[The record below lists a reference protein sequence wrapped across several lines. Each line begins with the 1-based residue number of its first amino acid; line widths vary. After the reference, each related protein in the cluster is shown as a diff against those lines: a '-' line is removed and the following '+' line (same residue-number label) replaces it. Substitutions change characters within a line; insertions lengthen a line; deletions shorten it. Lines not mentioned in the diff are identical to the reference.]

1 MTVAMIKKILFILTI
16 LFISVFNLFAQ
27 TNLNL
32 PPYPPDNPEIIPM
45 SEIYEGMD
53 GVGYTV
59 IHGTNVEP
67 FKVKVLSVL
76 KKRWNNS
83 DAILIQCEGLNLE
96 HSGTVAGMS
105 GSPIYLDGKLA
116 GALSFGWNYGKD
128 PIAGVTPIEEMLK
141 LYNDTKDRKSVV

>member
-1 MTVAMIKKILFILTI
+1 MRKKIFLIITLLVLST
-16 LFISVFNLFAQ
+16 LNLFTQ
-27 TNLNL
+27 TEDL
-32 PPYPPDNPEIIPM
+32 PPYPPENPEVIPM
-45 SEIYEGMD
+45 SEIYEGME

-76 KKRWNNS
+76 RKRWHNS

-105 GSPIYLDGKLA
+105 GSPIYFK
-116 GALSFGWNYGKD
+116 F
-128 PIAGVTPIEEMLK
+128 V
-141 LYNDTKDRKSVV
+141 